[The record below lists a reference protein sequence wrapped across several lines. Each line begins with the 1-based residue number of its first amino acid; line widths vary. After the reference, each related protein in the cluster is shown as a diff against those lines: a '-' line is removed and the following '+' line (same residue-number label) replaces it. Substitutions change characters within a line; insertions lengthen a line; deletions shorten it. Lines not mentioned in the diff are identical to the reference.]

1 MKRLFFSV
9 LFLVSFITS
18 FAQHEVGSLT
28 IQPKVGLNL
37 ANYRGDEF
45 LGKGE
50 NSVLRA
56 GLVVGAELEYQFTR
70 WLGASVA
77 ALYSMQGSKV
87 HTGVVS
93 PMVYVRDVTFKT
105 DYINLPV
112 MANFYV
118 TKNLALKLGL
128 QPGFMIRDKYDI
140 PGNEKLSGHFS
151 RIGIQTNAFDLSIPM
166 GFGLYFGRAVLDCR
180 YNLGLT
186 HVLKGYQVENSVFQF
201 TFGYKIGLK

>member
-45 LGKGE
+45 LDKGD

-87 HTGVVS
+87 HTGEVS

-140 PGNEKLSGHFS
+140 PANEKLSGNFS